1 MNDSRINRPIKGG
14 YQINYRKSKKPFE
27 KHKAG
32 RLRAFLIPKIRRKE
46 DMKIEIRADGAHI
59 SGYVNA
65 TEKKSRPVIT
75 PHGKVIEEIEPRA
88 FERAIERAGEIT
100 LTVDHDSSSVYART
114 SDGTLQLYEDDIGLH
129 ADVLIRDQMLIELAK
144 TGKIRGWSFGMY
156 NVVDELVERANDL
169 PLRKVKE
176 LDLDHVTLVVKKTP
190 VYSATS
196 VEIRA
201 GADVEMEERGREP
214 EELHITVERGPEP
227 QKPFYDKECPMA
239 RAIRARANAYKH

>member
-1 MNDSRINRPIKGG
+1 
-14 YQINYRKSKKPFE
+14 
-27 KHKAG
+27 
-32 RLRAFLIPKIRRKE
+32 
-46 DMKIEIRADGAHI
+46 MKIEIRADGAHI

-129 ADVLIRDQMLIELAK
+129 ADVLIQDAMLIELAK

-156 NVVDELVERANDL
+156 NVVDEIVERADDL
-169 PLRKVKE
+169 PLRKVKD

-201 GADVEMEERGREP
+201 GSDVELEERGREP
-214 EELHITVERGPEP
+214 EELHITVDGANEP
-227 QKPFYDKECPMA
+227 QGPSYDSLPYTA
-239 RAIRARANAYKH
+239 RVYRARVNALKKY